1 MRLKDRVAIVT
12 GGASGI
18 GRAIARRFA
27 DEGARV
33 IIADVTT
40 EPREG
45 GDPTQDVIATAGGTA
60 LFIRTD
66 VSIWDEV
73 DALVGATVARYGR
86 LDVMVNNA
94 AISADKALLE
104 EDEAGWDRTMAIN
117 LKGVFFGCKRAVQ
130 QMLTQEPL
138 GQPPDQPPGEARGRI
153 VNLSSQHGMISAPN
167 AIAYGVSKAGCAYIT
182 RQIAADYAKQGIIC
196 NAVAP
201 GKILTGKP
209 GRAQSPEALATAQG
223 RTPLPRLGTPLD
235 VANAA
240 LFLASDEASYMT
252 GVNLMVDGGWM
263 AG

>member
-1 MRLKDRVAIVT
+1 MRLRDRVAIVT

-27 DEGARV
+27 EEGARV

-40 EPREG
+40 TPREG
-45 GDPTQDVIATAGGTA
+45 GAPTHELIAAAGGSAQFTQ
-60 LFIRTD
+60 TD
-66 VSIWDEV
+66 VSRWDQV
-73 DALVGATVARYGR
+73 DALVSGTVASFGR
-86 LDVMVNNA
+86 LDVMVINA
-94 AISADKALLE
+94 AIFAGRPLLE
-104 EDEAGWDRTMAIN
+104 EDEAGWDRVMAVN

-130 QMLTQEPL
+130 QMLTQEPI
-138 GQPPDQPPGEARGRI
+138 GEPQGEARGRI
-153 VNLSSQHGMISAPN
+153 VNVSSQHGMVCAPDD
-167 AIAYGVSKAGCAYIT
+167 IAYGVSKAGTVYIT
-182 RQIAADYAKQGIIC
+182 RQVAADYAARGIVC

-209 GRAQSPEALATAQG
+209 GPAQSPERLAYAQS
-223 RTPLPRLGTPLD
+223 RTPMARLGEPRD

-263 AG
+263 AA

>member
-1 MRLKDRVAIVT
+1 MRLKDRVVIVT

-18 GRAIARRFA
+18 GRAIACRFA
-27 DEGARV
+27 EEGARV
-33 IIADVTT
+33 IVADVTT

-45 GDPTQDVIATAGGTA
+45 GEPTQDLIAAAGGTA
-60 LFIRTD
+60 LFTLTD
-66 VSIWDEV
+66 VSKWDEV
-73 DALVGATVARYGR
+73 DALVGATVARFGR

-94 AISADKALLE
+94 AISAGKPLLE
-104 EDEAGWDRTMAIN
+104 EDEAGWDRVMAVN

-130 QMLTQEPL
+130 QMLEQEPL
-138 GQPPDQPPGEARGRI
+138 GQPPGEARGRI
-153 VNLSSQHGMISAPN
+153 VNLSSQHGMISAPSD
-167 AIAYGVSKAGCAYIT
+167 IAYGVSKAGCAYIT
-182 RQIAADYAKQGIIC
+182 RQIAADYAERGIVC

-209 GRAQSPEALATAQG
+209 GRAQSPEVLARAQA
-223 RTPLPRLGTPLD
+223 RTPMARLGAPHD

>member
-18 GRAIARRFA
+18 GRAIACRFA
-27 DEGARV
+27 EEGARV

-45 GDPTQDVIATAGGTA
+45 GEATQDVIAAAGGTA
-60 LFIRTD
+60 LFTRTD

-73 DALVGATVARYGR
+73 DALVGGTVARFGR

-94 AISADKALLE
+94 AISADKALLD

-138 GQPPDQPPGEARGRI
+138 GQPPGETRGRI
-153 VNLSSQHGMISAPN
+153 VNLSSQHGMIAAPN

-182 RQIAADYAKQGIIC
+182 RQIAADYAKQGIVC

-223 RTPLPRLGTPLD
+223 RTPMPRLGTPLD

>member
-18 GRAIARRFA
+18 GRAIACRFA
-27 DEGARV
+27 EEGARV
-33 IIADVTT
+33 IVADVTT

-45 GDPTQDVIATAGGTA
+45 GEPTHDLIAAAGGTA
-60 LFIRTD
+60 CFTPTD
-66 VSIWDEV
+66 VSKWDEV
-73 DALVGATVARYGR
+73 DALIGATVARFGR

-94 AISADKALLE
+94 AIFAGKPLLE
-104 EDEAGWDRTMAIN
+104 EDEAGWDRIMAVN

-130 QMLTQEPL
+130 QMLEQEPL
-138 GQPPDQPPGEARGRI
+138 GQPPGEEPRDVLGRI
-153 VNLSSQHGMISAPN
+153 VNLSSQHGMI
-167 AIAYGVSKAGCAYIT
+167 CA
-182 RQIAADYAKQGIIC
+182 RQIAADYAKRGIVC

-201 GKILTGKP
+201 GKILTGKT
-209 GRAQSPEALATAQG
+209 GRAQSPEVLARAQA
-223 RTPLPRLGTPLD
+223 RTPMARLGAPHD

-263 AG
+263 AA

>member
-18 GRAIARRFA
+18 GRAIACRFA
-27 DEGARV
+27 EEGARV
-33 IIADVTT
+33 VIADVTT

-45 GDPTQDVIATAGGTA
+45 GEPTQDVIAAAGGTA
-60 LFIRTD
+60 LFTRSD

-73 DALVGATVARYGR
+73 DALVGGTVARFGR

-104 EDEAGWDRTMAIN
+104 EDEAGRDRTMAIN

-138 GQPPDQPPGEARGRI
+138 GEARGRI
-153 VNLSSQHGMISAPN
+153 VNLSSQHGMIAAPN

-182 RQIAADYAKQGIIC
+182 RQIAADYAKRGIVC

-209 GRAQSPEALATAQG
+209 SRAQSPEALARARA
-223 RTPLPRLGTPLD
+223 RTWH
-235 VANAA
+235 
-240 LFLASDEASYMT
+240 SS
-252 GVNLMVDGGWM
+252 
-263 AG
+263 

>member
-18 GRAIARRFA
+18 GRAIAHRFA
-27 DEGARV
+27 EEGARV
-33 IIADVTT
+33 IVADVTT

-45 GDPTQDVIATAGGTA
+45 GEPTQDAIAATGGTA
-60 LFIRTD
+60 LFTCTD
-66 VSIWDEV
+66 VSKWDEV
-73 DALVGATVARYGR
+73 DALIGATVARFGR

-94 AISADKALLE
+94 AISTDRALLD
-104 EDEAGWDRTMAIN
+104 EDEAGWDRVMAVN
-117 LKGVFFGCKRAVQ
+117 LKGMFFGCKRAVQ

-138 GQPPDQPPGEARGRI
+138 GQPPGEARGRI
-153 VNLSSQHGMISAPN
+153 VNLSSQHGMIAAPN
-167 AIAYGVSKAGCAYIT
+167 DIAYGVSKAGCAYIT
-182 RQIAADYAKQGIIC
+182 RQIATDYAKQGIVC

-209 GRAQSPEALATAQG
+209 GPAQSPEALATAHG
-223 RTPLPRLGTPLD
+223 RTPMPRLGTPRD